1 MEEVGSRGT
10 ESQNG
15 FSRKVASPTYHHG
28 STSTNGNGLSSEHNG
43 GTESLLEKTGEFSK
57 GYSGLKNGVDFWDSK
72 TSPGH
77 VTLDVTLTAEN
88 SGIQNG
94 GEINLEVEDK
104 CKNEDTYVV
113 TPPLSQ
119 NSLQNQ
125 NAKDISI
132 KIESELKE
140 TELYLETLY
149 KKPGKH
155 DFYCPNCKVCIDKVL
170 IRSEEVKCPTCFE
183 FLKPIGEW
191 IFGEWKSSKRE
202 NDPEIPRDDKRPY
215 NSAITSLGVVI
226 SVASA
231 DAATKNDREIP
242 HIDKSPYNNAAPP
255 STSAITSLSAVPFAA
270 SADAATKN
278 DPEIPCDDK
287 KANNNVA
294 PPSPGSITS
303 LSVGPTAVSAD
314 AASKNDHKIPS
325 DDKMANNKVQ
335 VQTAPPLSPPLTSP
349 PPPAS
354 AVKHEILKSIVF
366 GGLTESITSLG
377 VVTSAASADATTM
390 NIIALA
396 LANLV
401 GGLFVIGHNLK
412 ELKNDPSRVASNGT
426 EEEVDRYQEVL
437 GQKRN
442 FILHAS
448 VAILSFLVFG
458 LVPPVVY
465 GFSFYESDNRDL
477 KLAAVAAASLLCITL
492 LAIVKAYIQKP
503 TDWYNYITNILYYL
517 AIALGV
523 SGISFLAGYLVRKLI
538 EKLGWFESN
547 VAATLSLPEM
557 NLVKPAWASY

>member
-1 MEEVGSRGT
+1 MEEVGSRGSG
-10 ESQNG
+10 SQNG
-15 FSRKVASPTYHHG
+15 FSWKVASPTYHHG
-28 STSTNGNGLSSEHNG
+28 STSTNGGGLSSEHNG
-43 GTESLLEKTGEFSK
+43 GTESLLEKTG
-57 GYSGLKNGVDFWDSK
+57 VDFWDSK

-77 VTLDVTLTAEN
+77 VTLTAEN

-94 GEINLEVEDK
+94 GEIKLEVEDK
-104 CKNEDTYVV
+104 CKDEDAYVAN
-113 TPPLSQ
+113 PPLSQ

-191 IFGEWKSSKRE
+191 IFE

-278 DPEIPCDDK
+278 DAEIPCDDK

-303 LSVGPTAVSAD
+303 LSVGPSAVSAD
-314 AASKNDHKIPS
+314 AASKNDHKISS

-335 VQTAPPLSPPLTSP
+335 VQTAPPLTPPLTSP

-448 VAILSFLVFG
+448 VAIVSFLVFG

-492 LAIVKAYIQKP
+492 LAIVKAYVQKP

-517 AIALGV
+517 AIGLGV

-538 EKLGWFESN
+538 EKLGWFKSS

>member
-1 MEEVGSRGT
+1 MEEVGSRGSG
-10 ESQNG
+10 SQNG
-15 FSRKVASPTYHHG
+15 FSWKVASPTYHHG
-28 STSTNGNGLSSEHNG
+28 STSTNGGGLSSEHNG
-43 GTESLLEKTGEFSK
+43 GTESLLEKTG
-57 GYSGLKNGVDFWDSK
+57 VDFWDSK

-77 VTLDVTLTAEN
+77 VTLTAEN

-94 GEINLEVEDK
+94 GEIKLEVEDK
-104 CKNEDTYVV
+104 CKDEDAYVAN
-113 TPPLSQ
+113 PPLSQ

-231 DAATKNDREIP
+231 DAATKND
-242 HIDKSPYNNAAPP
+242 A
-255 STSAITSLSAVPFAA
+255 
-270 SADAATKN
+270 
-278 DPEIPCDDK
+278 EIPCDDK

-303 LSVGPTAVSAD
+303 LSVGPSAVSAD
-314 AASKNDHKIPS
+314 AASKNDHKISS

-335 VQTAPPLSPPLTSP
+335 VQTAPPLTPPLTSP

-448 VAILSFLVFG
+448 VAIVSFLVFG

-492 LAIVKAYIQKP
+492 LAIVKAYVQKP

-517 AIALGV
+517 AIGLGV

-538 EKLGWFESN
+538 EKLGWFKSS

>member
-1 MEEVGSRGT
+1 MEEVGSRGSG
-10 ESQNG
+10 SQNG
-15 FSRKVASPTYHHG
+15 FSWKVASPTYHHG
-28 STSTNGNGLSSEHNG
+28 STSTNGGGLSSEHNG
-43 GTESLLEKTGEFSK
+43 GTESLLEKTG
-57 GYSGLKNGVDFWDSK
+57 VDFWDSK

-77 VTLDVTLTAEN
+77 VTLTAEN

-94 GEINLEVEDK
+94 GEIKLEVEDK
-104 CKNEDTYVV
+104 CKDEDAYVAN
-113 TPPLSQ
+113 PPLSQ

-183 FLKPIGEW
+183 FLKPI
-191 IFGEWKSSKRE
+191 E

-278 DPEIPCDDK
+278 DAEIPCDDK

-303 LSVGPTAVSAD
+303 LSVGPSAVSAD
-314 AASKNDHKIPS
+314 AASKNDHKISS

-335 VQTAPPLSPPLTSP
+335 VQTAPPLTPPLTSP

-448 VAILSFLVFG
+448 VAIVSFLVFG

-492 LAIVKAYIQKP
+492 LAIVKAYVQKP

-517 AIALGV
+517 AIGLGV

-538 EKLGWFESN
+538 EKLGWFKSS

>member
-1 MEEVGSRGT
+1 MEEVGSRGS

-15 FSRKVASPTYHHG
+15 FSWKVASPTYHHG

-43 GTESLLEKTGEFSK
+43 GTESLLEKTGEFSN

-94 GEINLEVEDK
+94 GKINLEVEDK

-113 TPPLSQ
+113 NPPLSQ

-140 TELYLETLY
+140 TELHLETLY

-155 DFYCPNCKVCIDKVL
+155 NFYCPNCKVCIDKVL

-191 IFGEWKSSKRE
+191 IFGERKSSKRE
-202 NDPEIPRDDKRPY
+202 
-215 NSAITSLGVVI
+215 
-226 SVASA
+226 
-231 DAATKNDREIP
+231 NDREIP

-303 LSVGPTAVSAD
+303 LSAGPSAASAD
-314 AASKNDHKIPS
+314 AASKNDHEIPPNNRT
-325 DDKMANNKVQ
+325 ANNRVQ
-335 VQTAPPLSPPLTSP
+335 VQPAPLLPPPLTSP
-349 PPPAS
+349 PPPPPPAS
-354 AVKHEILKSIVF
+354 AVKREILKSIVF

-412 ELKNDPSRVASNGT
+412 ELKNDPSRVALNGT
-426 EEEVDRYQEVL
+426 EEEMDRYQEVL

-517 AIALGV
+517 AIGLGV

-538 EKLGWFESN
+538 KKLGWFESS

-557 NLVKPAWASY
+557 NLVKPAWGSY